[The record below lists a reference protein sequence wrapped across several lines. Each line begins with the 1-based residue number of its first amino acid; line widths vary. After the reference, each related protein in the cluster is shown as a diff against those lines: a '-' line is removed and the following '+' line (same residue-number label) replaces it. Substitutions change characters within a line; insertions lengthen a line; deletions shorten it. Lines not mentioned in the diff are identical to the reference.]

1 MLFIDHK
8 YISQVGPQ
16 LDKFK
21 RKNTKT
27 YNLRCPFCL
36 DSAKSK
42 IKARGYFITKGDN
55 LHYYCHNCGRSCSL
69 GDFLK
74 EINFDLYEQYIF
86 ERYKEKTPDKKDEYG
101 KFNFKPNFQ
110 DHISTGSNNYILDT
124 CVSIAD
130 LSDLHY
136 ARTYIA
142 QRQIPVEYWND
153 IYFINDFKSLVDKI
167 EPDNEYGITIKE
179 PRIIIPFRNK
189 EKRITAIQGRSFSNK
204 GLRYITIKVDKES
217 PKIYGLDRVVPTNK
231 VYVVEGPFDSLC
243 ISNSIAAA
251 GSNLGS
257 SDLSLFDN
265 LVFLYDNEPRN
276 KTLIENMK
284 RIADSGKKL
293 CVWPDNIY
301 EKDLND
307 MILSGKTSK
316 EIMNIIDNN
325 TFTGLQARIAI
336 NEWRRN

>member
-1 MLFIDHK
+1 
-8 YISQVGPQ
+8 VGPQ

-231 VYVVEGPFDSLC
+231 VYVVEGPFDSMFLP
-243 ISNSIAAA
+243 NAIASA
-251 GSNLGS
+251 GSNLGFQ
-257 SDLSLFDN
+257 DLSIFRD
-265 LVFLYDNEPRN
+265 FLLIFDNEPKN
-276 KTLIENMK
+276 KAIVDLMK
-284 RIADSGKKL
+284 KAADSEKPI
-293 CVWPDNIY
+293 CVWPESIQ
-301 EKDLND
+301 EKDVND
-307 MILSGKTSK
+307 MVLAGRTPESIK
-316 EIMNIIDNN
+316 EIID
-325 TFTGLQARIAI
+325 THTYKGLSSRIAI
-336 NEWRRN
+336 NEWKHC